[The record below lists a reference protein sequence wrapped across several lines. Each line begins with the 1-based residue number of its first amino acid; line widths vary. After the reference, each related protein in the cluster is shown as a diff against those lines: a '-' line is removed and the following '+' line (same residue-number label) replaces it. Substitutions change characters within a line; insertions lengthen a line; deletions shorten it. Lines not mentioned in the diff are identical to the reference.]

1 MAEAPG
7 ARRTLPAREYLCF
20 LGARMCKF
28 AVAVLIGSLALVA
41 ARSGATPLVVP
52 VADVPTADE
61 PVEMSEQLRTA
72 VLLAK
77 AAGGGVSFVGA
88 ALAPESAVMPAEV
101 AIIQPVPIEKMKAGE
116 IIMFVKDECRAL
128 AGCLMP
134 RRITEKRGDEVAT
147 ERYGRPD
154 AGPAKSVD
162 ASAVG
167 RIAYVVD
174 LKTGRI
180 RDMRRDAAGEV
191 SLVEALRRESK
202 RWHYVGNLVRSRPY
216 RI

>member
-1 MAEAPG
+1 
-7 ARRTLPAREYLCF
+7 
-20 LGARMCKF
+20 MCKF
-28 AVAVLIGSLALVA
+28 AVAVLIGSLALMA
-41 ARSGATPLVVP
+41 AGSYAAPRVVNE
-52 VADVPTADE
+52 AAVPTADGD
-61 PVEMSEQLRTA
+61 VEMTAQLRTA

-88 ALAPESAVMPAEV
+88 VLAPESAATPAEV

-116 IIMFVKDECRAL
+116 IIMFVKDECRPSSSCVMA
-128 AGCLMP
+128 

-154 AGPAKSVD
+154 AGPAKSVN
-162 ASAVG
+162 ASVVG

-174 LKTGRI
+174 LKTGHI
-180 RDMRRDAAGEV
+180 RDMRRDATKEV

-202 RWHYVGNLVRSRPY
+202 RWHYVGNLVRPRPY